1 MLTLFAMPKPF
12 VGHIDVIQ
20 RNAIRSWTLLK
31 PRPEIIL
38 YGNEVGTGEVAREL
52 RVEHS
57 PEVRVNAS
65 GTPLLSDFF
74 LRASVQAKEPLL
86 CYINADII
94 LLGNFSAAV
103 KEIRKWRKKFLA
115 SGQRWDLDVPELLDF
130 NAAEWESKLL
140 ERARREGFQRRPNWV
155 DYFIF
160 DREYAKNLPPF
171 AIGRTCWDNSLIW
184 RALDSGRPLLDLSQR
199 VEVVHQ
205 NHDYSHHKGGTA
217 GVWEGEEARENLRL
231 AGGRRRLSTMLE
243 ATHFLGTDGPEKKKG
258 QRAERVGRYARGLM
272 VDLPMAAL
280 EWSRPIRHALGI
292 RKKERPS
299 DMFKRD
305 R

>member
-12 VGHIDVIQ
+12 VRHIDVIQ

-38 YGNEVGTGEVAREL
+38 YGNEKGTREAAL
-52 RVEHS
+52 ELGVLHS
-57 PEVRVNAS
+57 PEVQVNAS
-65 GTPLLSDFF
+65 GTPLVSDLF
-74 LRASVQAKEPLL
+74 LRASAQAKEPLL

-94 LLGNFSAAV
+94 LLSNFATAV
-103 KEIRKWRKKFLA
+103 QEIRKWRQKFLA
-115 SGQRWDLDVPELLDF
+115 SGQRWDLDVTEPLDF
-130 NAAEWESKLL
+130 AAVGWESNLL
-140 ERARREGFQRRPNWV
+140 ERAKRDGFQRPPNWV

-160 DREYAKNLPPF
+160 DREYAGSLPPF

-184 RALDSGRPLLDLSQR
+184 RALNSGRPVLDLSNR

-217 GVWEGEEARENLRL
+217 GVWEGGEARENLRL

-243 ATHFLGTDGPEKKKG
+243 ATHFCGTDGPELKKG
-258 QRAERVGRYARGLM
+258 QRSERVRRYARGLKL
-272 VDLPMAAL
+272 DLRMGTL
-280 EWSRPIRHALGI
+280 EWTRPLRDRFGL
-292 RKKERPS
+292 RKKEQ
-299 DMFKRD
+299 
-305 R
+305 

>member
-1 MLTLFAMPKPF
+1 MVTLFAMPKPF
-12 VGHIDVIQ
+12 AGHIDVIQ

-38 YGNEVGTGEVAREL
+38 YGNEAGTGRVAREL
-52 RVEHS
+52 GVEHS

-94 LLGNFSAAV
+94 LLRNFSETL
-103 KEIRKWRKKFLA
+103 KDIRNWREKFLA
-115 SGQRWDLDVPELLDF
+115 SGQRWDLDVREPLNF
-130 NAAEWESKLL
+130 HAAEWETSLL
-140 ERARREGFQRRPNWV
+140 ERAKRAGFQRPPNWV
-155 DYFIF
+155 DYFVF

-184 RALDSGRPLLDLSQR
+184 LALDSGRPVLDLSRR
-199 VEVVHQ
+199 VEIVHQ

-217 GVWEGEEARENLRL
+217 GVWEGEEAMEILEAYDVTGSLRGAAAL
-231 AGGRRRLSTMLE
+231 AGCDHKTVARLVAVVFKSGVRLRRLL
-243 ATHFLGTDGPEKKKG
+243 FLGSPEP
-258 QRAERVGRYARGLM
+258 R
-272 VDLPMAAL
+272 
-280 EWSRPIRHALGI
+280 
-292 RKKERPS
+292 
-299 DMFKRD
+299 
-305 R
+305 